1 MSTTVAFNGTQRVFP
16 DDFVGDDGYGYVEI
30 WEQFWAD
37 VGADLGF
44 ARGLGLLSTT
54 SLTPG
59 TGSKAFTTVPSTVT
73 LPVGAIVQAKSL
85 SDPTHWMVG
94 HVASSSAG
102 ALTLTVTA
110 ANGGTAKADWVIGNA
125 VAVGDVP
132 RWTVVTGA
140 MTAAHGQRL
149 LVDTSGGAFT
159 IDLSGTPATGDTI
172 EFADA
177 AGTWAAENLTI
188 DANGK
193 TIVSEGAEFDGVCN
207 VSARITLAYNGS
219 EWSLT

>member
-1 MSTTVAFNGTQRVFP
+1 MSTTVSLNGHSYIVP
-16 DDFVGDDGYGYVEI
+16 DDFVGDDGYGYVDI
-30 WEQFWAD
+30 WEQFVSDFA
-37 VGADLGF
+37 VESGF
-44 ARGLGLLSTT
+44 GRGLGLLSTT

-73 LPVGAIVQAKSL
+73 LPVGAIVQATSL

-94 HVASSSAG
+94 HVAASSAG

-110 ANGGTAKADWVIGNA
+110 ANGGSAKADWVIGNA

-159 IDLSGTPATGDTI
+159 IDLSATPATGDTI

-193 TIVSEGAEFDGVCN
+193 TIVVDGAEFDGVCN
-207 VSARITLAYNGS
+207 ETARFTLAYNGT